1 MKAIVTSLSK
11 MMVIGNYRSYCRPL
25 LDVETD
31 LSTLDMIRLAFLAAD
46 VDLETLESAT
56 LDGDFMLLNDIS
68 YWQIDEAALQETVE
82 THFGGGQ

>member
-1 MKAIVTSLSK
+1 MILSL
-11 MMVIGNYRSYCRPL
+11 IHI
-25 LDVETD
+25 

-68 YWQIDEAALQETVE
+68 YWQIDEAALQETVRRISE
-82 THFGGGQ
+82 VGSDAWE